1 MASIF
6 DYIMKGIIPI
16 IIGGVVL
23 YGIIAKVKV
32 YECFVEGAKEGISV
46 CVRIFPYLLAMLI
59 AVNCFRASGALD
71 YVINLI
77 KPAVNIVGIPPE
89 VVPLIFIKPLSGS
102 GAIGVFTDI
111 VKTYGPDSFL
121 GFVSSIIMGSTE
133 TIFYT
138 LTVYF
143 GAVGIKKIR
152 HSLWVALIVDFCAVL
167 LAVNLAAIL
176 MR

>member
-1 MASIF
+1 MGNIF
-6 DYIMKGIIPI
+6 DYFLKGIIPI
-16 IIGGVVL
+16 IIGAVVL

-32 YECFVEGAKEGISV
+32 YECFVEGSKEGINV

-59 AVNCFRASGALD
+59 AVNCFRASGAMD

-77 KPAVNIVGIPPE
+77 KPAVNVVGIPPE
-89 VVPLIFIKPLSGS
+89 IVPLIFIKPLSGS

-111 VKTYGPDSFL
+111 VKSYGPDSFL
-121 GFVSSIIMGSTE
+121 GFLSSIIMGGTE

-138 LTVYF
+138 ITVYF
-143 GAVGIKKIR
+143 GAVGIKKVR
-152 HSLWVALIVDFCAVL
+152 HSLWVALIVN
-167 LAVNLAAIL
+167 LAVML